1 MKVMAVGVSLSQ
13 FISVFQIFH
22 DNVLQTQPLF
32 SSSTKSQSFMLIAC
46 LVCSDILTKLVQ

>member
-13 FISVFQIFH
+13 FISVFQICH